1 MKTHL
6 DFRKGKCCFATLR
19 STYLIFYF
27 NHLHKIFYTPSFT
40 EGLKTETDLEI
51 AILTPSPVDVTF
63 LQLLHSFLTKCRS
76 INKKVFFEI
85 NGKDEFI
92 AELIKMG
99 YYDVTSL
106 LNPAY
111 PREER

>member
-1 MKTHL
+1 MIEHFENK
-6 DFRKGKCCFATLR
+6 
-19 STYLIFYF
+19 S
-27 NHLHKIFYTPSFT
+27 KITIQSELTINYAAEIYQSFT